1 MTIESNHDNDLG
13 LVGLQ
18 EKMKAMKI
26 IEVKNERNSGNTS
39 LNNKNGNNSSL
50 FSQIRNWSS
59 SAATPTA
66 AAADTTK
73 LISEELLKL
82 NLDDR
87 NAIYEEIHG
96 VRTLCPD
103 ELSPELVDNLLEE
116 MSTELC
122 LLPPNLK
129 SVYKQTQNLKS
140 PSYVNE
146 RNFRLRFLRAELF
159 NARKAALRFANF
171 LETALV
177 MFGPQGLQRPI
188 RLSDFNRKEL
198 RVLNSGRIQMIP
210 YRDRGGRRVIVGLP
224 PYDHDR
230 FDHKTKAKIYFYLW
244 FVASEDIETQRNGIV
259 VVIIHNPAITD
270 ASTTSS
276 KGGYQNTP
284 SQDTRSVPS
293 VQWASTYA
301 NYRGSLPVRMCA
313 NHLCT
318 PDTPYYQMV
327 QTFFALMMRSEGR
340 CRMKVHV
347 GQDTENLYELN
358 GYGIPVDQFPITETG
373 KIKTTHL
380 KKWIQLRKS
389 VENINSDLGRNY
401 SSIIECPRSND
412 VVFRPSQSV
421 MSHVGNAIFR
431 SLVESKHYEH
441 SIAATREAK
450 MDITQSVIDDVRRRE
465 GRFLVWNDTTWW
477 TEMNDEKQIY
487 AKIAI
492 FFRNSKVSANAKYN
506 RQTTLSST
514 YAFAGGASRDDKRR
528 KVSSDDENNEA
539 AQHNACFGF
548 KW

>member
-26 IEVKNERNSGNTS
+26 TEVTNENSDNTTT
-39 LNNKNGNNSSL
+39 NNKTGNNSSL

-59 SAATPTA
+59 SAVTPTA

-82 NLDDR
+82 NLNDR

-103 ELSPELVDNLLEE
+103 ELSPELVDNLLKE

-122 LLPPNLK
+122 LLSPKLK
-129 SVYKQTQNLKS
+129 SVYQQTQNLKS

-146 RNFRLRFLRAELF
+146 RDFRLRFLRAELF
-159 NARKAALRFANF
+159 NSRKAALRFANF

-177 MFGPQGLQRPI
+177 FFGPQGLQRPI
-188 RLSDFNRKEL
+188 RLSDFNRQEL
-198 RVLNSGRIQMIP
+198 RVLNSGRIQLMP

-224 PYDHDR
+224 SYDHDR
-230 FDHKTKAKIYFYLW
+230 FDHKTRAKIYFYLW
-244 FVASEDIETQRNGIV
+244 FVASEDIETQRNGIIV
-259 VVIIHNPAITD
+259 IIIHNPAITD
-270 ASTTSS
+270 VSTTSS
-276 KGGYQNTP
+276 KGGYQKTP
-284 SQDTRSVPS
+284 SIDTRTVPS

-301 NYRGSLPVRMCA
+301 NYRGSLPARMCA

-318 PDTPYYQMV
+318 PDTSYYQIV
-327 QTFFALMMRSEGR
+327 QAFFALMLRSEER

-347 GQDTENLYELN
+347 GQHTENLYELN

-373 KIKTTHL
+373 KIKTTNL

-389 VENINSDLGRNY
+389 VESINSNPGRTF

-441 SIAATREAK
+441 NIAATREAK
-450 MDITQSVIDDVRRRE
+450 MDITQSVINDVRRRK

-477 TEMNDEKQIY
+477 TEMNNEKQIY
-487 AKIAI
+487 TKIAT

-514 YAFAGGASRDDKRR
+514 YAFAGGASNDKRR
-528 KVSSDDENNEA
+528 KVSPDGGNDGV
-539 AQHNACFGF
+539 AQNNACFGL